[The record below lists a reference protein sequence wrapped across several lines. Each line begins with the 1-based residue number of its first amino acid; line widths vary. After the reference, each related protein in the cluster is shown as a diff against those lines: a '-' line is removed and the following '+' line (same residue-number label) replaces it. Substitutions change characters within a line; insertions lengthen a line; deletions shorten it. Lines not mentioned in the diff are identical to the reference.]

1 MQSNLVSTRGAEVKS
16 SMSLNVSILGAVDR
30 LGGGWLIRAGGS
42 QLCPLTT
49 ESVGEVR
56 P

>member
-1 MQSNLVSTRGAEVKS
+1 MHILLVNTRGAEVKS

-42 QLCPLTT
+42 QLCTT
-49 ESVGEVR
+49 ESAGEVR